1 MNQQQRDYLIKQADR
16 TYTKQRDALRE
27 QEPTRPSLNN
37 YLVAAV
43 LDGSF
48 QLQPVESVKEIIK
61 QKVLAL
67 GPSDALIHDEDDGYS
82 YSRRKHRSTEDAIT
96 LPAESL
102 FVVPTAYLEAL
113 AKYEAAKEAWEREMS
128 QLEEIMETVKLKLQ
142 IGSAKSLEKLVEQAD
157 NLADLNIVNTNLLLT
172 SSDDTKKL
180 KA

>member
-1 MNQQQRDYLIKQADR
+1 MNQTQRDYLIKQADR
-16 TYTKQRDALRE
+16 TYTKQREALDE
-27 QEPTRPSLNN
+27 QEPTPPSLNN

-48 QLQPVESVKEIIK
+48 QLQPVESVRETIRL
-61 QKVLAL
+61 KVLKL
-67 GPSDALIHDEDDGYS
+67 GPSDALIHDEDDGWS
-82 YSRRKHRSTEDAIT
+82 SRRKRNTENAIT

-102 FVVPTAYLEAL
+102 FVVPAAYLDAL
-113 AKYEAAKEAWEREMS
+113 VIYEAAKEKWEQEKR

-142 IGSAKSLEKLVEQAD
+142 IGSAKSLEKLIEQAD

-172 SSDDTKKL
+172 TSDDTKKL

>member
-16 TYTKQRDALRE
+16 TYQKQRKALEE
-27 QEPTRPSLNN
+27 QEPTRPNLNN

-48 QLQPVESVKEIIK
+48 QLQPVEAVRETIRV
-61 QKVLAL
+61 KVLEL
-67 GPSDALIHDEDDGYS
+67 GPSDALIHNEDDYYG
-82 YSRRKHRSTEDAIT
+82 RRKKPKSDDAIT
-96 LPAESL
+96 LPADKL
-102 FVVPTAYLEAL
+102 FVIPTNYLEAF
-113 AKYEAAKEAWEREMS
+113 AKYEAASAEWAREKE

-142 IGSAKSLEKLVEQAD
+142 IGSSKSLEKLIEQAD

-172 SSDDTKKL
+172 SSADETKKL